1 MLDSD
6 CEAERGVYIMQERS
20 WVRRQGARANYKY
33 RTVVSRVGCA
43 SQRRAATTMPPPNR
57 QKELEAQVEELKGQV
72 EALAKRNAA
81 DKAQMQTAI
90 EMEKRLRTQ
99 HMTEAA
105 EARAKADEL
114 RQVTTTLQQ
123 DKDELEIAISAA
135 RANEQQ
141 ILEAYNALDAQ
152 LRETY
157 AMYQHLEAHS
167 HTQAATI
174 QKLQDQVDRAA
185 IAETTYQN
193 ELATAVTRANELEA
207 QWLQNQSAVDD
218 SCANLRA
225 ELADR
230 DERMKAHKLE
240 HQSQLL
246 ELEATLER
254 VQAELTAS
262 KTLAGNLEKEL
273 SAVHHTSDRDAASA
287 AIKEL
292 QEEVFKTST
301 ALVAQG
307 ETLLTLTEAHKKVKL
322 ALQVAKKDVSDARAL
337 LLRGISGP
345 DVDVSLYQHVRL
357 EELVRLRLK
366 AEIDMEAVL
375 EGDCGG
381 SDGTEAEIQSDL
393 GLGMG
398 SLGKLEREMRL
409 LRSRNK
415 RLSDRAVDLEK
426 ELSTAVAAMD
436 DVKALKEKTAELA
449 GRQRTEK
456 ELRTRTDAALV
467 EANEKIVALSEH
479 IEKLMVHLKHE
490 AAAKAK
496 AQDALKAVE
505 AERRELIDASTSLTK
520 KTNAKDRVI
529 SELQQGSK
537 ILEDQLRLMD
547 EKYIELRNKL
557 DWSRTTS
564 QKESRRLQHELNT
577 LRCKWQL
584 AMDTGQLPT
593 EQVAKKMATLSSS
606 ASESKV
612 SNNRE
617 SSPPS
622 NTASSRDG
630 ARSPPPPKRA
640 TFDIPKLPQPAS
652 EDGTPWSDAKLGM
665 LQKQLDHTHHHTRT

>member
-1 MLDSD
+1 M
-6 CEAERGVYIMQERS
+6 A
-20 WVRRQGARANYKY
+20 
-33 RTVVSRVGCA
+33 
-43 SQRRAATTMPPPNR
+43 PPSR
-57 QKELEAQVEELKGQV
+57 QKELEAQVDELRGQV
-72 EALAKRNAA
+72 EALTKRNAA

-99 HMTEAA
+99 HMTEAS

-114 RQVTTTLQQ
+114 LQVTTTLQQ

-141 ILEAYNALDAQ
+141 MLDAYNALDVQ

-157 AMYQHLEAHS
+157 AMYQELEGHN
-167 HTQAATI
+167 HNQAAMI

-185 IAETTYQN
+185 IAETTYQA
-193 ELATAVTRANELEA
+193 ELTAAVTRANELEV
-207 QWLQNQSAVDD
+207 QWTQNQSAVDD
-218 SCANLRA
+218 STANLRA

-246 ELEATLER
+246 EVEATLDR
-254 VQAELTAS
+254 VQSELAAS
-262 KTLAGNLEKEL
+262 KAHAGNLEKEL
-273 SAVHHTSDRDAASA
+273 GAVHHTTDRDAASA

-292 QEEVFKTST
+292 QEEVFRTST

-307 ETLLTLTEAHKKVKL
+307 ETLLTLTETHNKVKG
-322 ALQVAKKDVSDARAL
+322 ALQVAKKDVGDARAL

-345 DVDVSLYQHVRL
+345 EVDVSLYQHVRL

-366 AEIDMEAVL
+366 AEVDMEAVL
-375 EGDCGG
+375 DGNGGG
-381 SDGTEAEIQSDL
+381 SGGGSEAELQSDL

-415 RLSDRAVDLEK
+415 RLSDRTVDLES
-426 ELSTAVAAMD
+426 ELSTAVTAMD

-456 ELRTRTDAALV
+456 ELRARTDAALV

-496 AQDALKAVE
+496 ALEALKAVE
-505 AERRELIDASTSLTK
+505 ADRRDLADASATLTK

-557 DWSRTTS
+557 DWTRTTS
-564 QKESRRLQHELNT
+564 QKD
-577 LRCKWQL
+577 WQL

-593 EQVAKKMATLSSS
+593 DQVTSSVLKPLKKMVTLGGS
-606 ASESKV
+606 ASDSKV
-612 SNNRE
+612 SSNNRD
-617 SSPPS
+617 SSSTPPAADWGGGAKSPPS
-622 NTASSRDG
+622 A
-630 ARSPPPPKRA
+630 KRT

-652 EDGTPWSDAKLGM
+652 EDGMPWSDAKLGM
-665 LQKQLDHTHHHTRT
+665 LQKQLDRNHPRT